1 MNRGQGWKTP
11 RGQGSRIGK
20 NNNIF
25 AIVPIPMPTTSNSYN
40 ITMCRACQPKWE
52 YQEIFVLINVK

>member
-25 AIVPIPMPTTSNSYN
+25 AIVPIPMPTTSTPTTSLCVELVNLSGN
-40 ITMCRACQPKWE
+40 IKK
-52 YQEIFVLINVK
+52 YLS